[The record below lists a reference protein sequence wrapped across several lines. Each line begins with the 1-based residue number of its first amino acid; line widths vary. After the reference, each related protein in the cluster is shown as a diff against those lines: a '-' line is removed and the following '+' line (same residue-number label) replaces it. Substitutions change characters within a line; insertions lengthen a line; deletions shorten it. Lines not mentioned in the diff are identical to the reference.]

1 MTNSTYRNYVSILK
15 ELNMHQEELA
25 LYNFGKINNLI
36 INANHIFLLG
46 AGRSGCVM
54 KMFANRLNHLGLN
67 VSIIGEVT
75 APPAN
80 KNDVLILNSS
90 SGATDRL
97 IVTAKK
103 AKKIGVTIILIS
115 SQTNTELYKLADEA
129 IIFSANSKSSA
140 DNSLSR
146 QPMGSLFEQTSLII
160 CDAIVISLKEM
171 LEETNQTMSK
181 RHANLE

>member
-1 MTNSTYRNYVSILK
+1 M
-15 ELNMHQEELA
+15 
-25 LYNFGKINNLI
+25 
-36 INANHIFLLG
+36 
-46 AGRSGCVM
+46 
-54 KMFANRLNHLGLN
+54 
-67 VSIIGEVT
+67 
-75 APPAN
+75 
-80 KNDVLILNSS
+80 
-90 SGATDRL
+90 
-97 IVTAKK
+97 
-103 AKKIGVTIILIS
+103 IS
-115 SQTNTELYKLADEA
+115 SQTNTELYKIADEA